1 MEKTLD
7 QETLKK
13 LLDKG
18 ARLDAAE
25 AFCLAEHFYS
35 LADYAAAYHWYE
47 VSAQKDDP
55 PPMAYYYLGYACQ
68 NGCGVEVDQYAAFL
82 WYQKAAKEDIPQAY
96 YNLALFYQNG
106 IVVNK
111 DEDLALHCLQKGS
124 HLLDSIIIQ
133 EEKRKEELI
142 KAKQQLH
149 IVQAELASCRERVSG
164 LEQVEHKL
172 IEEETS
178 RKNLQNQY
186 RLLIE
191 KNNELLQKTERLG
204 NDNATKGKYVLEL
217 EKKLKEQQTE
227 LTEQKAELAEQKRLH
242 ARVTQDIENIS
253 KSQHA
258 LEADLASQI
267 RRLDGERAALSEG
280 LRQKEAAIRDLNED
294 LRKKEDTLAG
304 MANTLAEKEKALA
317 EKENQRAFLQDIC
330 AKQRKTIKHIWCGLA
345 GLAVLVLLIIF

>member
-7 QETLKK
+7 KETLKG

-18 ARLDAAE
+18 EKLNAAE
-25 AFCLAEHFYS
+25 AFLLAEHFYS
-35 LADYAAAYHWYE
+35 LADYATAYHWYE
-47 VSAQKDDP
+47 VSAQKDNP

-124 HLLDSIIIQ
+124 NLLDSIIIQ
-133 EEKRKEELI
+133 EEQRKEELI
-142 KAKQQLH
+142 RARQQLH
-149 IVQAELASCRERVSG
+149 IAQSELTSCRERVSG

-172 IEEETS
+172 IEEQAT

-186 RLLIE
+186 RLLLE
-191 KNNELLQKTERLG
+191 KNNGLLQKTEKLG
-204 NDNATKGKYVLEL
+204 NDNAAKETYVLEL
-217 EKKLKEQQTE
+217 EKKLKEQQAE
-227 LTEQKAELAEQKRLH
+227 LTERKAELAEQQRLH
-242 ARVTQDIENIS
+242 ASVTQDIENIS

-267 RRLDGERAALSEG
+267 RSLDGERAALSEG
-280 LRQKEAAIRDLNED
+280 LRQKEAAIRGLNEE
-294 LRKKEDTLAG
+294 LHKKEDAFVK
-304 MANTLAEKEKALA
+304 MANALAEKEEALAEKEK
-317 EKENQRAFLQDIC
+317 QRAFLQDIC
-330 AKQRKTIKHIWCGLA
+330 AKQRKKIKRIWCGLA

>member
-47 VSAQKDDP
+47 VSAQKDSP
-55 PPMAYYYLGYACQ
+55 PPMVYYYLGYACQ

-186 RLLIE
+186 CLLIE
-191 KNNELLQKTERLG
+191 KNSGLLQKTEKLVR
-204 NDNATKGKYVLEL
+204 DNAAKGTYVLEL
-217 EKKLKEQQTE
+217 EKKLEEKQAE
-227 LTEQKAELAEQKRLH
+227 LTEQQRLH
-242 ARVTQDIENIS
+242 VRVTQDIEKIS
-253 KSQHA
+253 KSQYA
-258 LEADLASQI
+258 LEEDFVTKI
-267 RRLDGERAALSEG
+267 RSLDGERAALSEA
-280 LRQKEAAIRDLNED
+280 LRQKETAIEGFKED
-294 LRKKEDTLAG
+294 LCKKGDTLAQ
-304 MANTLAEKEKALA
+304 MKTALADNERALAEKEK
-317 EKENQRAFLQDIC
+317 QRAFLQDIC
-330 AKQRKTIKHIWCGLA
+330 TKQRKILKRISWTLA
-345 GLAVLVLLIIF
+345 GIAVLGVLLIIF